1 MYVID
6 SRGDTRNAANVLE
19 LQKMQL
25 RGYLRQFAV
34 KPNKD
39 PELWRLA
46 RGLMADKGISGIS
59 IRFRGEQ
66 EFREF
71 GQVLLLCGERQMRW
85 LEVDAPVMV
94 CNASQDVVHTT
105 DYASYDLVFLV
116 SRPTDGHLHLYSHFA
131 GQMLSL
137 ARHPKRVVLC
147 FLGGAADNFCPLP
160 PRTLEDIRNGV
171 AQVERSPRVY
181 VNEKR
186 MVGGEVVA
194 PASAP
199 AAAPSA
205 GGYAV

>member
-1 MYVID
+1 LCMYVLN
-6 SRGDTRNAANVLE
+6 SSKGGPHAANILE

-46 RGLMADKGISGIS
+46 RELMADKGISGIS
-59 IRFRGEQ
+59 LRFKGEQ
-66 EFREF
+66 DFREF
-71 GQVLLLCGERQMRW
+71 GQVLLLCGEKQVRW

-94 CNASQDVVHTT
+94 CNASQDIVHTT
-105 DYASYDLVFLV
+105 DYGSYDLVFLV
-116 SRPTDGHLHLYSHFA
+116 SRPTDGHLHLYSHFS

-160 PRTLEDIRNGV
+160 PRTLEDVRNGIK
-171 AQVERSPRVY
+171 QVERSPKVY
-181 VNEKR
+181 INEKR
-186 MVGGEVVA
+186 MVGGEIVA
-194 PASAP
+194 PAAP
-199 AAAPSA
+199 GATVT

>member
-1 MYVID
+1 MYVLNSSKD
-6 SRGDTRNAANVLE
+6 NSHAANILE

-39 PELWRLA
+39 PELWSLA
-46 RGLMADKGISGIS
+46 RELMSDKSISGIS
-59 IRFRGEQ
+59 LRFKGEQ
-66 EFREF
+66 DFREF
-71 GQVLLLCGERQMRW
+71 GQVLLLCGEKQVRW

-94 CNASQDVVHTT
+94 CNAHQDIIHTT
-105 DYASYDLVFLV
+105 DYGSYDLVFLV
-116 SRPTDGHLHLYSHFA
+116 SRPTDGHLHLYSHFS

-160 PRTLEDIRNGV
+160 PRTLDDVRNGV
-171 AQVERSPRVY
+171 KQVERSPKVY
-181 VNEKR
+181 INEKR
-186 MVGGEVVA
+186 MVGGEIV
-194 PASAP
+194 ASASSGTP
-199 AAAPSA
+199 AT